1 MENILMRFCRET
13 NRYTVKTVATK
24 LDISVDDYIGIET
37 GEILLTEEQA
47 KILGKLY
54 NARTSYFN
62 DEAIR
67 ILRRIEY
74 LRTAYGLNLI
84 GIKLIMDLLTEVE
97 RLREELRF
105 RRRRL

>member
-24 LDISVDDYIGIET
+24 LGISVHDYIGIET
-37 GEILLTEEQA
+37 GDILLTEEQA

-62 DEAIR
+62 DEAIQ
-67 ILRRIEY
+67 LDL
-74 LRTAYGLNLI
+74 LRTKIEIIKALKSKISSLESLN
-84 GIKLIMDLLTEVE
+84 K
-97 RLREELRF
+97 
-105 RRRRL
+105 

>member
-24 LDISVDDYIGIET
+24 LSISVDDYIGIET

-54 NARTSYFN
+54 NAHTSYFN
-62 DEAIR
+62 DEAIQ
-67 ILRRIEY
+67 LDL
-74 LRTAYGLNLI
+74 LRTKI
-84 GIKLIMDLLTEVE
+84 EIIKALKSKISSLE
-97 RLREELRF
+97 RLNK
-105 RRRRL
+105 

>member
-24 LDISVDDYIGIET
+24 LGISVDDYIGIET

-47 KILGKLY
+47 KILGILY

-62 DEAIR
+62 DEAIQ
-67 ILRRIEY
+67 L
-74 LRTAYGLNLI
+74 
-84 GIKLIMDLLTEVE
+84 DLLKTKIEIIKTLKAKINSLE
-97 RLREELRF
+97 SLNK
-105 RRRRL
+105 

>member
-13 NRYTVKTVATK
+13 NRYTVKTVAMK
-24 LDISVDDYIGIET
+24 LGISLDDYIGIET

-62 DEAIR
+62 DEAIQ
-67 ILRRIEY
+67 LDL
-74 LRTAYGLNLI
+74 LRTKI
-84 GIKLIMDLLTEVE
+84 EIIKALKTKISSLE
-97 RLREELRF
+97 RLNK
-105 RRRRL
+105 

>member
-24 LDISVDDYIGIET
+24 LGVSVDDYIGIET

-62 DEAIR
+62 DEAIQ
-67 ILRRIEY
+67 LDL
-74 LRTAYGLNLI
+74 LRTKIEIIKALKSKISSLESLN
-84 GIKLIMDLLTEVE
+84 K
-97 RLREELRF
+97 
-105 RRRRL
+105 

>member
-24 LDISVDDYIGIET
+24 LGISVDDYIGVET

-62 DEAIR
+62 DEAIQ
-67 ILRRIEY
+67 LDL
-74 LRTAYGLNLI
+74 LRTKIEIIKALKSKISSLESLN
-84 GIKLIMDLLTEVE
+84 K
-97 RLREELRF
+97 
-105 RRRRL
+105 

>member
-24 LDISVDDYIGIET
+24 LGISVDDYIGIET

-54 NARTSYFN
+54 NAHTSYFN
-62 DEAIR
+62 DEAIQ
-67 ILRRIEY
+67 LDL
-74 LRTAYGLNLI
+74 LRTKIEIIKALKSKISSLESLN
-84 GIKLIMDLLTEVE
+84 K
-97 RLREELRF
+97 
-105 RRRRL
+105 

>member
-24 LDISVDDYIGIET
+24 LGISVDDYIGIET

-54 NARTSYFN
+54 NTRTSYFN
-62 DEAIR
+62 DEAIQ
-67 ILRRIEY
+67 LDL
-74 LRTAYGLNLI
+74 LRTKIEIIKALKSKISSLESLN
-84 GIKLIMDLLTEVE
+84 K
-97 RLREELRF
+97 
-105 RRRRL
+105 

>member
-24 LDISVDDYIGIET
+24 LGISVDDYIGIET

-54 NARTSYFN
+54 NTHPSYFN
-62 DEAIR
+62 DEAIQ
-67 ILRRIEY
+67 L
-74 LRTAYGLNLI
+74 
-84 GIKLIMDLLTEVE
+84 DLLKTKIEIIKTLKAKINSLE
-97 RLREELRF
+97 SLNK
-105 RRRRL
+105 

>member
-24 LDISVDDYIGIET
+24 LGVSVDDYIGIET

-54 NARTSYFN
+54 NAHTSYFK
-62 DEAIR
+62 DEATQ
-67 ILRRIEY
+67 LGL
-74 LRTAYGLNLI
+74 LRTKI
-84 GIKLIMDLLTEVE
+84 EIIKALKSKISSLE
-97 RLREELRF
+97 RLNK
-105 RRRRL
+105 

>member
-13 NRYTVKTVATK
+13 NRYTVKTVAAK
-24 LDISVDDYIGIET
+24 LGISVDDYIEIET

-62 DEAIR
+62 DEAIQ
-67 ILRRIEY
+67 LDL
-74 LRTAYGLNLI
+74 LRTKIEIIKALKSKISSLESLN
-84 GIKLIMDLLTEVE
+84 K
-97 RLREELRF
+97 
-105 RRRRL
+105 

>member
-24 LDISVDDYIGIET
+24 LGISVDDYIGIET

-54 NARTSYFN
+54 NAHSSYFN
-62 DEAIR
+62 DEAIQ
-67 ILRRIEY
+67 LDL
-74 LRTAYGLNLI
+74 LRTKI
-84 GIKLIMDLLTEVE
+84 EIIKALKSKISSLE
-97 RLREELRF
+97 RLNK
-105 RRRRL
+105 

>member
-24 LDISVDDYIGIET
+24 LGISLDDYIGIET

-54 NARTSYFN
+54 NAHTSYFN
-62 DEAIR
+62 DEAIQ
-67 ILRRIEY
+67 LDL
-74 LRTAYGLNLI
+74 LRTKI
-84 GIKLIMDLLTEVE
+84 EIIKALKSKISSLE
-97 RLREELRF
+97 RLNK
-105 RRRRL
+105 

>member
-24 LDISVDDYIGIET
+24 LGVSVDDYIGIET

-54 NARTSYFN
+54 NAHTSYFN
-62 DEAIR
+62 DEAIQ
-67 ILRRIEY
+67 LDL
-74 LRTAYGLNLI
+74 LRTKIEIIKALKSKISSLESLN
-84 GIKLIMDLLTEVE
+84 K
-97 RLREELRF
+97 
-105 RRRRL
+105 

>member
-24 LDISVDDYIGIET
+24 LGISVDDYIGIET

-62 DEAIR
+62 DEAIQ
-67 ILRRIEY
+67 LDL
-74 LRTAYGLNLI
+74 LRTKI
-84 GIKLIMDLLTEVE
+84 EIIKALKAKINSLE
-97 RLREELRF
+97 RF
-105 RRRRL
+105 NK

>member
-13 NRYTVKTVATK
+13 NRYTVKTVAMK
-24 LDISVDDYIGIET
+24 LGISVDDYIGIET

-62 DEAIR
+62 DEAIQ
-67 ILRRIEY
+67 LDL
-74 LRTAYGLNLI
+74 LRTKIEIIKALKSKIRSLESLN
-84 GIKLIMDLLTEVE
+84 K
-97 RLREELRF
+97 
-105 RRRRL
+105 

>member
-24 LDISVDDYIGIET
+24 LGISVDDYIGIET

-54 NARTSYFN
+54 NAHTSYFN
-62 DEAIR
+62 DEAIQ
-67 ILRRIEY
+67 LDL
-74 LRTAYGLNLI
+74 LRTKIEIIRALKTKISSLEGLN
-84 GIKLIMDLLTEVE
+84 K
-97 RLREELRF
+97 
-105 RRRRL
+105 

>member
-24 LDISVDDYIGIET
+24 LGISVDDYIGIET

-54 NARTSYFN
+54 NAHTSYFN
-62 DEAIR
+62 DEAIQ
-67 ILRRIEY
+67 LDL
-74 LRTAYGLNLI
+74 LRTKI
-84 GIKLIMDLLTEVE
+84 EIIKALKSRISSLE
-97 RLREELRF
+97 RLNK
-105 RRRRL
+105 

>member
-24 LDISVDDYIGIET
+24 LGISVDDYIGIET
-37 GEILLTEEQA
+37 GEILLTEEQT

-62 DEAIR
+62 DEAIQ
-67 ILRRIEY
+67 LDL
-74 LRTAYGLNLI
+74 LRTKVEI
-84 GIKLIMDLLTEVE
+84 IKALKSKISSLE
-97 RLREELRF
+97 RLNK
-105 RRRRL
+105 

>member
-24 LDISVDDYIGIET
+24 LGISVDDYIGIET

-62 DEAIR
+62 DEAIQ
-67 ILRRIEY
+67 LDL
-74 LRTAYGLNLI
+74 LRTKI
-84 GIKLIMDLLTEVE
+84 EIIKALKAKINSLE
-97 RLREELRF
+97 RLNK
-105 RRRRL
+105 